1 MIVELVEE
9 DSASDTTSDC
19 DDAHYDD
26 DDDYVDVDVD
36 EDDAVRKRKK
46 KAGRRAAKHVSDA
59 LMP

>member
-46 KAGRRAAKHVSDA
+46 KLVAERQNMY
-59 LMP
+59 LML